1 MSKWSKISRLRR
13 LAILMVIA
21 YAVMGMAR
29 PQSTSATASTASGS
43 TEVGGPISADT
54 IWPLANSPYIV
65 TKGVLIDHD
74 VTLTIEAGVEIKIN
88 QGLGFRVDGTLI
100 AKGTEDQRI
109 TFTANG
115 DTLPG
120 SWGFIHFTDP
130 SEDAVFDENGNYAG
144 GSILQYCSVRYGGG
158 GEWTEGTIIVTS
170 ASPLIDHCKI
180 EDSASH
186 GIRVADANDVRIS
199 HNTIMSQLRS
209 LTTSL
214 ATIMLL
220 RAVESIYIGVR
231 QLSPLIGCNFW
242 TVKRHST
249 QT

>member
-1 MSKWSKISRLRR
+1 MSKWSKISRLGR

-43 TEVGGPISADT
+43 TEVGGPISTDT

-109 TFTANG
+109 TSRQMATRCQEVG
-115 DTLPG
+115 D
-120 SWGFIHFTDP
+120 S
-130 SEDAVFDENGNYAG
+130 
-144 GSILQYCSVRYGGG
+144 SILPIPVKMPCLMRM
-158 GEWTEGTIIVTS
+158 VTMLAG
-170 ASPLIDHCKI
+170 ASYNI
-180 EDSASH
+180 A
-186 GIRVADANDVRIS
+186 A
-199 HNTIMSQLRS
+199 
-209 LTTSL
+209 
-214 ATIMLL
+214 
-220 RAVESIYIGVR
+220 
-231 QLSPLIGCNFW
+231 
-242 TVKRHST
+242 
-249 QT
+249 